1 MIITEEDYKGFDE
14 KYELIRA
21 QLLSLFIHNPIIFLG
36 YNVGDDN
43 IKKILRT
50 IFSYVEHNSES
61 ASKIKS
67 NFLLVEY
74 SPGDDNDII
83 SEHDIVLN
91 EGLTIQINKVKTD
104 NYSKL
109 YNSISNIHLPVTAL
123 DVRKVQNVVKEI
135 YAGGE
140 IKVSITEDLDTLR
153 NGDKILAI
161 GSTKTISYHYE
172 TSAELLSNYFKIID
186 ESNYQILFLIDK
198 YKIQA
203 AQYFPIFGFSKIN
216 SQIQSIE
223 KLKEQQVKN
232 IDECLKNIKP
242 ASQKTHI
249 TVTDIL
255 ADETIPSS
263 YKTSSIIWNTFYR
276 NIPLELTES
285 YLRETSSNPTTDYR
299 KILSIYDWVK
309 YSSETQDL
317 GTESDIIQGTSFNS
331 AVTPI

>member
-1 MIITEEDYKGFDE
+1 M
-14 KYELIRA
+14 
-21 QLLSLFIHNPIIFLG
+21 
-36 YNVGDDN
+36 
-43 IKKILRT
+43 
-50 IFSYVEHNSES
+50 
-61 ASKIKS
+61 
-67 NFLLVEY
+67 EY